1 MEVIHF
7 CASLADV
14 NNPLPSLVPA
24 TMSHTTMWNFYPWM
38 GMEADAGHVLSEIIG
53 RKIARPADI
62 PAALR
67 ERIERDHP
75 GFLANPDI

>member
-1 MEVIHF
+1 
-7 CASLADV
+7 
-14 NNPLPSLVPA
+14 
-24 TMSHTTMWNFYPWM
+24 MWSFYPWM
-38 GMEADAGHVLSEIIG
+38 GMEADAGYVLSEIIG
-53 RKIARPADI
+53 RKIAGPADI